1 MMNAYVIPG
10 LKSRAHKLKRKVQAD
25 DIETEVLQYFK
36 LSPEIIRT
44 KDRNHKI
51 VTTRYVLCYLLRK
64 HTSMTLVEIVQY
76 LSPAISDHSTVV
88 HGVRFV
94 TGQLSA
100 KTDNEI
106 KDIFNE
112 IYI

>member
-1 MMNAYVIPG
+1 MNAYIIPG
-10 LKSRAHKLKRKVQAD
+10 LKSKVNKLKRKVQVS
-25 DIETEVLQYFK
+25 DIENEVLSYFK

>member
-1 MMNAYVIPG
+1 MSPYVMPG
-10 LKSRAHKLKRKVQAD
+10 LKSRVTKLKRKVQAD

-36 LSPEIIRT
+36 LTPEIIRT

-51 VTTRYVLCYLLRK
+51 VTTRYIICYLLRK

-88 HGVRFV
+88 HGVRFI
-94 TGQLSA
+94 TGQLSS

>member
-1 MMNAYVIPG
+1 MNAYIIPG
-10 LKSRAHKLKRKVQAD
+10 LKSKVSKLKRKVQVE
-25 DIETEVLQYFK
+25 DIETEVLNYFK
-36 LSPEIIRT
+36 ISPEIIRT
-44 KDRNHKI
+44 KFRKHRI
-51 VTTRYVLCYLLRK
+51 VIARYVLFYLIRK
-64 HTSMTLVEIVQY
+64 HTNMNLIEIVEY
-76 LSPAISDHSTVV
+76 ISPAISDHSTVV

>member
-1 MMNAYVIPG
+1 MNAYIIPG
-10 LKSRAHKLKRKVQAD
+10 LKSRVTKLKRKVQAD

-36 LSPEIIRT
+36 LSSEIIRT

-51 VTTRYVLCYLLRK
+51 VSARYILCYLLRK
-64 HTSMTLVEIVQY
+64 HTSMTLVEIAQY
-76 LSPAISDHSTVV
+76 LAPAISDHSTVV

-94 TGQLSA
+94 TGQLSS